1 MLSINNIT
9 VSYLRFR
16 KLLNIKINVS
26 ILEVQKNIL
35 SDLIYGIQ
43 RVSELQKMVLL
54 TSKPY
59 DLLRF

>member
-26 ILEVQKNIL
+26 ILEVQKKFL

-59 DLLRF
+59 DFLRF

>member
-1 MLSINNIT
+1 MLSINNVT

-26 ILEVQKNIL
+26 ILEVQKNFL

-59 DLLRF
+59 HLLRF

>member
-26 ILEVQKNIL
+26 ILEVQKKIL

-54 TSKPY
+54 ISKPY
-59 DLLRF
+59 HFLRF